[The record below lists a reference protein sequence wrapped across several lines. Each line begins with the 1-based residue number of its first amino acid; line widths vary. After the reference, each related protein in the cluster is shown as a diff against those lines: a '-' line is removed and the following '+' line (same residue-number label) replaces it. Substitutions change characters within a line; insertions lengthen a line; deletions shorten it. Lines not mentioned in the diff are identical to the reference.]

1 MVPGFFRTVFLLFCQ
16 VLAAGCDPTASCVTA
31 GESHRVGQGLLTL
44 STEFWVRRPRTT
56 HLMLRGPTLP
66 QGGLTHV
73 EGNMGL
79 PLFSVDEAVAAGFN
93 LCWENL

>member
-1 MVPGFFRTVFLLFCQ
+1 
-16 VLAAGCDPTASCVTA
+16 
-31 GESHRVGQGLLTL
+31 
-44 STEFWVRRPRTT
+44 
-56 HLMLRGPTLP
+56 MLRGPTLP